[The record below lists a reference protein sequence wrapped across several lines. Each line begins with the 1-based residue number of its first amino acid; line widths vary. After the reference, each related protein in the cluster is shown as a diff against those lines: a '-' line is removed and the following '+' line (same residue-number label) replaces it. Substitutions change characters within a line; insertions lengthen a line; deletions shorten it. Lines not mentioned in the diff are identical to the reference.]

1 MSICEDT
8 IELDVL
14 VEKLE
19 TLRDNIGLFFIRGYL
34 DTPSVIQQLA
44 LIRRIK
50 EDFEEIQTTLVEQ
63 LTTTLI
69 CKTIEAYNKTE
80 LSTEL
85 DQLAADYL
93 QSFEDFETAI
103 DAVAGDDFSEIEA
116 GVDNVLNQYDPVIEE
131 KKTLIKEK
139 AFELLS
145 VLEYLGIPRQ
155 DLESALEEVEYED
168 DPKAFVLAIFDNL
181 LDKADTT
188 I

>member
-14 VEKLE
+14 LEKIE
-19 TLRDNIGLFFIRGYL
+19 ALRDNIGLFFIRGYL

-44 LIRRIK
+44 LIRRVK
-50 EDFEEIQTTLVEQ
+50 EGFEELQGTLVEQ

-69 CKTIEAYNKTE
+69 CKTIEAYNKTQ

-93 QSFEDFETAI
+93 QSFEEFETAI
-103 DAVAGDDFSEIEA
+103 DAVAGDEFSEIEA
-116 GVDNVLNQYDPVIEE
+116 GVDNVLNQYDAIIEE
-131 KKTLIKEK
+131 RRQLIKDK

-145 VLEYLGIPRQ
+145 VLEYLGIPRE
-155 DLESALEEVEYED
+155 DLELALEEVEYED
-168 DPKAFVLAIFDNL
+168 DPKAYVLAVFDNL
-181 LDKADTT
+181 LDKADTSF
-188 I
+188 